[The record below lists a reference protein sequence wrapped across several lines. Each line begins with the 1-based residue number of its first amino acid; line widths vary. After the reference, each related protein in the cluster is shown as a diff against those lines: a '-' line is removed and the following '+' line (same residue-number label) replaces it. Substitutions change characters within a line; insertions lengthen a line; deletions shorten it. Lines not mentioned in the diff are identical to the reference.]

1 MSEHWNEDS
10 DYNAG
15 HYYRDGCV
23 SADFD
28 SEEQRLLQTID
39 ARLTRIEDMITRAD
53 KAISTIADQVMPT
66 IDQLT
71 KSPMLKM
78 LGVKTK

>member
-1 MSEHWNEDS
+1 VTDTEYEL
-10 DYNAG
+10 AI
-15 HYYRDGCV
+15 
-23 SADFD
+23 AD
-28 SEEQRLLQTID
+28 
-39 ARLTRIEDMITRAD
+39 IEKDLAEIKVTLAEVLEYMVKAD
-53 KAISTIADQVMPT
+53 KTISTIADQVMPT

>member
-1 MSEHWNEDS
+1 VTDTEYE
-10 DYNAG
+10 
-15 HYYRDGCV
+15 
-23 SADFD
+23 SAIVD
-28 SEEQRLLQTID
+28 
-39 ARLTRIEDMITRAD
+39 IEKDLDEIKSTLAEVREYMVKAD
-53 KAISTIADQVMPT
+53 KTISTIADQVMPT